1 MIVDTNSS
9 GKVIVKTGYRESE
22 LQPRLLPVNE
32 VARFL
37 GVHSSTVRRWG
48 ESGLLRSYEIGVHRN
63 LMFKQGDVLR
73 FFILNFFDKSQ
84 EESA

>member
-1 MIVDTNSS
+1 MIVDTNGSE
-9 GKVIVKTGYRESE
+9 KVMVKTGYRERE

-48 ESGLLRSYEIGVHRN
+48 ESGLLRSYEIGVHHN
-63 LMFKQGDVLR
+63 LMFKQEDVFN
-73 FFILNFFDKSQ
+73 FFILNFLDKCQ
-84 EESA
+84 GKSA